1 VKKRVVRLAH
11 ANQLRRGWGV
21 IEMPTQL
28 AEALI
33 GAIGEVLGRAIAALI
48 AAIADRATRDD
59 GYYAPKHLKRPR

>member
-1 VKKRVVRLAH
+1 MAH

-48 AAIADRATRDD
+48 TAMADRATRDEN
-59 GYYAPKHLKRPR
+59 GHTPKHLKRPR